1 MRRLAASGANQ
12 KATKEADAEHRRA
25 VARAKAKA
33 KHRGH

>member
-1 MRRLAASGANQ
+1 MRRLAAAGTSQ
-12 KATKEADAEHRRA
+12 KASSEADAEHRRT